1 MINVTASNNLKR
13 ANDLFPANTTLREAL
28 DALGIDYTR
37 GMLTMDSAPLQPG
50 DLNKTF
56 AEMGY
61 DGTANKNRCFLA
73 SIVKADNA

>member
-13 ANDLFPANTTLREAL
+13 ANDLFPANTTLRDCL
-28 DALGIDYTR
+28 DALGIDYSR

-56 AEMGY
+56 EQMGY
-61 DGTANKNRCFLA
+61 DGTPTKNRCFLA